1 MSNKSFNDP
10 NTNWQVY
17 FNSALSTN
25 NSNLSL
31 SAKDGSGVL
40 TLVDGALQL
49 PYGLSNERP
58 LVPAVGMIR
67 FNTTEDYLEYFS
79 GTSFSW
85 IPVSQPPPTVNSITD
100 LQGNPAVLFEQ
111 NGEDQS
117 FTVNGNNFVSGA
129 FVQFIGQD
137 TTVYNDDSTAF
148 VSETELTTVWD
159 SSNVIYD
166 ASLNGPWSV
175 RVQNPAGLFST
186 LSDSVFWNDRP
197 IFTNV
202 SDNLGSVDSS
212 QNVFGILTDL
222 SGFDPDSHYPLAYDL
237 CGSALPGTIDLSN
250 TTGAF
255 IGSAPLITTT
265 SQTYNRT
272 FIITD
277 ASNIRSFPRTFNF
290 TVNGPYQ
297 FSTSATN
304 GTIDISYFDTDGI
317 TPVVSPAYGGFNLFK
332 FKTTSNST
340 DATFTF
346 EPTSTSF
353 LEPCEVLIVGG
364 GGGGGSCAGGGGGGG
379 FIDGYAY
386 FEQQNYNI
394 QVGAG
399 GAGGAAGNDNAGS
412 NGADSF
418 IESIVALGGGG
429 GAALQTTIAGQ
440 GGSGGGGGYDIN
452 QGGNTLRPGIQG
464 FKGGDGN
471 DNYATNYAGGGG
483 GGAGGKGGN
492 VISATVAPNGGIG
505 KYSNLSGVAIGYS
518 GGAGGSTLAGGTA
531 GFGGGGAA
539 NPFGAADGLANSSSV
554 GNDGTQHRG
563 GGGGPGSSTN
573 LLSTTRS
580 GGGRGGA
587 GIVMIKTPS
596 YPLHSGIN
604 LFEVPS
610 SFVYD
615 ISFLQSDAA
624 TPSGNPVSDGF
635 TVYSFTAGTGTII
648 PNFTADASYLVVGGG
663 GGGGTSNLD
672 DRGPG
677 GGGGGGVLSGIIS
690 LVLGT
695 PYDMEVGLGGRGG
708 PRQTQYAG
716 NTPAPNTDTGGN
728 GLPGGDSS
736 FNGIIAFGGGFGAG
750 DYGASN
756 GGNGASGGGSRNTGA
771 GGTGTQGNNGGG
783 SASQG
788 GGGGGGSGSVG
799 SAGAT
804 NGGAGGAGTISTI
817 TGQTVYYGAGGGGGG
832 ASSSSGGSGGTNT
845 GGAGG
850 AGYAAAVGFSATAA
864 LGSDAIANSG
874 SGGGGGGANS
884 NTSQRGASGGN
895 GSNGVVVLRVPSF

>member
-10 NTNWQVY
+10 NTNWQIY
-17 FNSALSTN
+17 TNSVSSTN
-25 NSNLSL
+25 NSNFVLT
-31 SAKDGSGVL
+31 AKDGSGVM
-40 TLVDGALQL
+40 TLVDGALRV
-49 PYGLSNERP
+49 PFGVSSERP
-58 LVPAVGMIR
+58 IISGVGMLR
-67 FNTTEDYLEYFS
+67 FNTTEDLLEYFS
-79 GTSFSW
+79 GTSSSW
-85 IPVSQPPPTVNSITD
+85 VPVSQPPPSITSVTD
-100 LQGNPAVLFEQ
+100 LEGGPAILFVPS
-111 NGEDQS
+111 GSDQS
-117 FTVNGNNFVSGA
+117 FTINGDNFVSGA
-129 FVQFIGQD
+129 FVQFVGQD

-148 VSETELTTVWD
+148 ISETELTAVWD
-159 SSNVIYD
+159 ASNVIYD
-166 ASLNGPWSV
+166 ASQNGPWSV
-175 RVQNPAGLFST
+175 RVQNPSGLFST
-186 LSDSVFWNDRP
+186 LNDSVFWNDRP
-197 IFTNV
+197 VFTNV

-212 QNVFGILTDL
+212 QNVFGLLTDL
-222 SGFDPDSHYPLAYDL
+222 SGFDPDNHYPLFFDL
-237 CGSALPGTIDLSN
+237 CGAALPGTIDLSN
-250 TTGAF
+250 STGAF
-255 IGSAPLITTT
+255 IGNSPLITAT

-277 ASNIRSFPRTFNF
+277 SSNIRSLPRTFNF

-317 TPVVSPAYGGFNLFK
+317 TPVASPTYGGFNLFK

-379 FIDGYAY
+379 FIEGYGY
-386 FEQQNYNI
+386 FEQQSYNI

-399 GAGGAAGNDNAGS
+399 GAGGAAGNDNAGTNGS
-412 NGADSF
+412 NSF
-418 IESIVALGGGG
+418 IESVIALGGGG
-429 GAALQTTIAGQ
+429 GAALQATIAGQ

-492 VISATVAPNGGIG
+492 VVSATVAPNGGIG
-505 KYSNLSGVAIGYS
+505 KYSYLTGVAVGYA

-554 GNDGTQHRG
+554 GNDGTQHTG

-573 LLSTTRS
+573 LVSTTRS

-596 YPLHSGIN
+596 YPLHTGIN
-604 LFEVPS
+604 LIDVPT

-624 TPSGNPVSDGF
+624 TPSGNPSSDGY
-635 TVYSFTAGTGTII
+635 TVYSITAGNGTIT
-648 PNFTADASYLVVGGG
+648 PNFTTDASYLVVGGG

-672 DRGPG
+672 DRGCG
-677 GGGGGGVLSGIIS
+677 GGGGGGVLSGIVS
-690 LVLGT
+690 LVGNT
-695 PYDMEVGLGGRGG
+695 SYDVVVGLGGRGG

-750 DYGASN
+750 DFGTAN
-756 GGNGASGGGSRNTGA
+756 GGNGASGGGSRNGGS

-783 SASQG
+783 SGSQG
-788 GGGGGGSGSVG
+788 GGGGGGSASVG
-799 SAGAT
+799 LAGAT

-850 AGYAAAVGFSATAA
+850 TGYAAAVSFSAAA
-864 LGSDAIANSG
+864 SLGSDAVANTG
-874 SGGGGGGANS
+874 SGGGGGGSNS

-895 GSNGVVVLRVPSF
+895 GSNGIVILRFPSF